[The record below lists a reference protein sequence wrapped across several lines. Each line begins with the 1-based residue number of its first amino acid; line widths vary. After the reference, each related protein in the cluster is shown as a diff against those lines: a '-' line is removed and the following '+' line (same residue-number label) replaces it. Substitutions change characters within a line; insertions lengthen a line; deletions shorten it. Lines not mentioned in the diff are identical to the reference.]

1 MSLLDYFRSRTP
13 AEPTANEREQF
24 ITLRNDVAE
33 LREEVDKYLE
43 RERRKAA
50 RERMAAKR
58 AIEQSG
64 DDEPV
69 EFPAAVVKRGN
80 GGLLRRA

>member
-13 AEPTANEREQF
+13 QEPTLNDREQF
-24 ITLRNDVAE
+24 IQLRNDVAE

-43 RERRKAA
+43 RERRRSA

-58 AIEQSG
+58 AIE
-64 DDEPV
+64 EV
-69 EFPAAVVKRGN
+69 PAQLEAPLEVRRGN
-80 GGLLRRA
+80 GGLLRRG